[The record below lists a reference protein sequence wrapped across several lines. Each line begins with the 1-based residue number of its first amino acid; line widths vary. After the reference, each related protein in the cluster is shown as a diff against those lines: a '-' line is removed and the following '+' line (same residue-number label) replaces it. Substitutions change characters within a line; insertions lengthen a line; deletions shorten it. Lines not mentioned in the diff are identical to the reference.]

1 MSRAAVLESFKRAE
15 LERYQNEK
23 DYCGLTIGFKIE
35 TKETII
41 EAPLEK
47 DSQGYGGF
55 LILNNLMLFED
66 GTLTYVR
73 KTFEIISGKKI
84 RQIMGQRY
92 LIQQLSP
99 NVAIKP

>member
-1 MSRAAVLESFKRAE
+1 M
-15 LERYQNEK
+15 
-23 DYCGLTIGFKIE
+23 TIGYKIE

-47 DSQGYGGF
+47 DAQGYGAF
-55 LILNNLMLFED
+55 LILNNLMLLED

-73 KTFEIISGKKI
+73 KTYEIISGKKI
-84 RQIMGQRY
+84 RQVLGQRY

-99 NVAIKP
+99 NVALKPQFIPIGKDFLL